1 VITSDVGSNR
11 RSFRLLGLAG
21 MPDVTVTRAGT
32 AHATADY
39 MREVGA
45 VNRQV
50 LTHTNYD
57 EWAVQMK
64 VMLKMRKLWRAI
76 NFGIENEVK
85 DCAAMEMILKA
96 MLLKYVELLG
106 SKDSAK
112 LAWDA
117 LKVMHISSDHV

>member
-1 VITSDVGSNR
+1 
-11 RSFRLLGLAG
+11 
-21 MPDVTVTRAGT
+21 
-32 AHATADY
+32 
-39 MREVGA
+39 
-45 VNRQV
+45 
-50 LTHTNYD
+50 
-57 EWAVQMK
+57 MK